1 MGSDIVTNRKAL
13 RDFQILE
20 RFEAGVSLL
29 GTEVKSLRAGRAD
42 LLGCYAK
49 VEKKGIV
56 LYEATIQVYEKA
68 SHETHDPK
76 RPRLLLLNKVEII
89 RLTEQ
94 TLKKGLAL
102 PVLRMYWKKGRVKVE
117 LGLGKGKHAADQ
129 RQDLKKKA
137 EQRETD
143 REVASFKR
151 GGARVR

>member
-1 MGSDIVTNRKAL
+1 MAGDIVTNRKAL
-13 RDFQILE
+13 RDFQIIE
-20 RFEAGVSLL
+20 RFEAGISLV

-49 VEKKGIV
+49 VEKRGVV
-56 LYEATIQVYEKA
+56 LYEATIQEYEKA

-76 RPRLLLLNKVEII
+76 RPRQLLLNKVEII

-94 TLKKGLAL
+94 TLRKGLAL

-117 LGLGKGKHAADQ
+117 IGLAKGKHAADQ
-129 RQDLKKKA
+129 RHDLKKKA

-143 REVASFKR
+143 REVAHFKR
-151 GGARVR
+151 GR

>member
-20 RFEAGVSLL
+20 KFEAGVSLL

-49 VEKKGIV
+49 VEKKGVV
-56 LYEATIQVYEKA
+56 LYDATIQVYEKA

-76 RPRLLLLNKVEII
+76 RPRQLLLNKSEII
-89 RLTEQ
+89 RLSEQ
-94 TLKKGLAL
+94 TLRKGLAL

-117 LGLGKGKHAADQ
+117 LGLARGKHAGDQ

-143 REVASFKR
+143 REVARFKQGR
-151 GGARVR
+151 

>member
-20 RFEAGVSLL
+20 KFEAGVSLV

-42 LLGCYAK
+42 LLGCYAR
-49 VEKKGIV
+49 VEKKGVI
-56 LYEATIQVYEKA
+56 LYDATIQVYEKA
-68 SHETHDPK
+68 SHSTHDPK
-76 RPRLLLLNKVEII
+76 RPRQLLLNKAEII

-94 TLKKGLAL
+94 TLRKGLAL

-117 LGLGKGKHAADQ
+117 LGLGRGKHASDQ

-143 REVASFKR
+143 REVARFKHGTSQHR
-151 GGARVR
+151 

>member
-1 MGSDIVTNRKAL
+1 MGADIVTNRKAL

-20 RFEAGVSLL
+20 TFEAGVSLL

-49 VEKKGIV
+49 VEKQGVV
-56 LYEATIQVYEKA
+56 LYDATIQVYEKA

-89 RLTEQ
+89 RLLDQ
-94 TLKKGLAL
+94 TTRKGLAL

-117 LGLGKGKHAADQ
+117 LGLGKGKNAADQ
-129 RQDLKKKA
+129 RQDLKKKV

-143 REVASFKR
+143 REVARFKR
-151 GGARVR
+151 SRG

>member
-20 RFEAGVSLL
+20 TFEAGVSLL

-49 VEKKGIV
+49 VEKKGVV
-56 LYEATIQVYEKA
+56 LYDATIQVYEKA

-76 RPRLLLLNKVEII
+76 RPRRLLLNKVEIA
-89 RLTEQ
+89 RMQEQ
-94 TLKKGLAL
+94 TTRKGMAL

-117 LGLGKGKHAADQ
+117 IGLGKGKHAADQ
-129 RQDLKKKA
+129 RQDLKKRA

-143 REVASFKR
+143 REVARFKR
-151 GGARVR
+151 GR

>member
-1 MGSDIVTNRKAL
+1 MGADIVTNRKAL

-20 RFEAGVSLL
+20 TFEAGVSLL

-49 VEKKGIV
+49 VEKQGVV
-56 LYEATIQVYEKA
+56 LYDATIQVYEKA

-76 RPRLLLLNKVEII
+76 RPRLLLLHKVEII
-89 RLTEQ
+89 RLLDQ
-94 TLKKGLAL
+94 TTRKGLAL

-117 LGLGKGKHAADQ
+117 LGLGKGKNAADQ
-129 RQDLKKKA
+129 RQDLKKKV

-143 REVASFKR
+143 REVARFKR
-151 GGARVR
+151 GRG

>member
-1 MGSDIVTNRKAL
+1 MGADIVTNRKAL
-13 RDFQILE
+13 RDFQIIE
-20 RFEAGVSLL
+20 RFEAGVSLV

-49 VEKKGIV
+49 VEKRGVV
-56 LYEATIQVYEKA
+56 LYDATIQVYEKA

-76 RPRLLLLNKVEII
+76 RPRQLLLNKAEII

-94 TLKKGLAL
+94 TLRKGLAL

-143 REVASFKR
+143 REVVRFKQGR
-151 GGARVR
+151 

>member
-1 MGSDIVTNRKAL
+1 MGADIVTNRKAL

-20 RFEAGVSLL
+20 TFEAGVSLL

-49 VEKKGIV
+49 VEKKGVV
-56 LYEATIQVYEKA
+56 LYDATIQVYEKA

-89 RLTEQ
+89 RLLDQ
-94 TLKKGLAL
+94 TTRKGLAL

-117 LGLGKGKHAADQ
+117 LGLGKGKNAADQ
-129 RQDLKKKA
+129 RQDLKKKV

-143 REVASFKR
+143 REVARFKR
-151 GGARVR
+151 SRG

>member
-1 MGSDIVTNRKAL
+1 V
-13 RDFQILE
+13 
-20 RFEAGVSLL
+20 
-29 GTEVKSLRAGRAD
+29 
-42 LLGCYAK
+42 
-49 VEKKGIV
+49 V
-56 LYEATIQVYEKA
+56 LYDATIQVYEKA

-76 RPRLLLLNKVEII
+76 RPRQLLLNKAEII

-94 TLKKGLAL
+94 TLRKGLAL

-143 REVASFKR
+143 REVARFKQGR
-151 GGARVR
+151 

>member
-1 MGSDIVTNRKAL
+1 MGADIVTNRKAL

-20 RFEAGVSLL
+20 TFEAGVSLL

-49 VEKKGIV
+49 VEKQGVV
-56 LYEATIQVYEKA
+56 LYDATIQVYEKA

-76 RPRLLLLNKVEII
+76 RPRLLLLHKVEII
-89 RLTEQ
+89 RLLDQ
-94 TLKKGLAL
+94 TTRKGLAL

-117 LGLGKGKHAADQ
+117 LGLGKGKNAADQ
-129 RQDLKKKA
+129 RQDLKKKV

-143 REVASFKR
+143 REVARFKR
-151 GGARVR
+151 SRG

>member
-1 MGSDIVTNRKAL
+1 M
-13 RDFQILE
+13 
-20 RFEAGVSLL
+20 
-29 GTEVKSLRAGRAD
+29 
-42 LLGCYAK
+42 
-49 VEKKGIV
+49 V
-56 LYEATIQVYEKA
+56 LYDSTIQVYEKA

-94 TLKKGLAL
+94 TLRKGLAL

-117 LGLGKGKHAADQ
+117 IGLGKGKHAADQ

-143 REVASFKR
+143 REVASIKR
-151 GGARVR
+151 GGGRLR

>member
-1 MGSDIVTNRKAL
+1 MAGDIVTNRKAL
-13 RDFQILE
+13 RDFQIIE
-20 RFEAGVSLL
+20 RFEAGISLV

-49 VEKKGIV
+49 VEKCGVI
-56 LYEATIQVYEKA
+56 LYEATIQEYEKA

-76 RPRLLLLNKVEII
+76 RPRQLLLNKAEII

-94 TLKKGLAL
+94 TLRKGLAL

-117 LGLGKGKHAADQ
+117 IGLAKGKHAADQ
-129 RQDLKKKA
+129 RHDLKKKA

-143 REVASFKR
+143 REVAYFKR
-151 GGARVR
+151 GR

>member
-1 MGSDIVTNRKAL
+1 MGADIVTNRKAL

-20 RFEAGVSLL
+20 TFEAGVSLL

-49 VEKKGIV
+49 VEKKGVV
-56 LYEATIQVYEKA
+56 LYDATIQVYEKA

-89 RLTEQ
+89 HLLDQ
-94 TLKKGLAL
+94 TTRKGLAL

-117 LGLGKGKHAADQ
+117 LGLGKGKNAADQ
-129 RQDLKKKA
+129 RQDLKKKV

-143 REVASFKR
+143 REVARFKR
-151 GGARVR
+151 SRG

>member
-20 RFEAGVSLL
+20 TFEAGVSLL

-49 VEKKGIV
+49 VEKQGVV
-56 LYEATIQVYEKA
+56 LYDATIQVYEKA

-89 RLTEQ
+89 RLLDQ
-94 TLKKGLAL
+94 TTRKGLAL

-117 LGLGKGKHAADQ
+117 LGLGKGKNAADQ
-129 RQDLKKKA
+129 RQDLKKKV

-143 REVASFKR
+143 REVARFKR
-151 GGARVR
+151 GRG

>member
-49 VEKKGIV
+49 VEKKGVV

-102 PVLRMYWKKGRVKVE
+102 PVLRMYWKKGRVQVE

>member
-20 RFEAGVSLL
+20 RFEAGVSLV
-29 GTEVKSLRAGRAD
+29 GTEVKSLRSGRAD

-49 VEKKGIV
+49 VEKQGV
-56 LYEATIQVYEKA
+56 MLYDATIQVYEKA

-76 RPRLLLLNKVEII
+76 RPRQLLLNKAEII

-94 TLKKGLAL
+94 TLRKGLSL

-117 LGLGKGKHAADQ
+117 LGLGKGKHAGDQ
-129 RQDLKKKA
+129 RHDLKKKA

-143 REVASFKR
+143 REVSNFKR
-151 GGARVR
+151 GR

>member
-1 MGSDIVTNRKAL
+1 MGADIVTNRKAL
-13 RDFQILE
+13 RDFQIIE
-20 RFEAGVSLL
+20 RFEAGVSLV
-29 GTEVKSLRAGRAD
+29 GTEVKSLRAGRSD

-49 VEKKGIV
+49 VEKRGVV
-56 LYEATIQVYEKA
+56 LYDATIQVYEKA

-76 RPRLLLLNKVEII
+76 RPRQLLLNKAEII

-94 TLKKGLAL
+94 TLRKGLAL

-143 REVASFKR
+143 REVVRFKQGR
-151 GGARVR
+151 

>member
-1 MGSDIVTNRKAL
+1 MGADIVTNRKAL
-13 RDFQILE
+13 RDYQILE
-20 RFEAGVSLL
+20 KIEAGVSLL
-29 GTEVKSLRAGRAD
+29 GTEVKSLRSGRVD
-42 LLGCYAK
+42 LLGSYAK

-56 LYEATIQVYEKA
+56 LYDATIQVYEKA

-94 TLKKGLAL
+94 TLRKGLSL

-117 LGLGKGKHAADQ
+117 LGLGRGKHAADQ

-143 REVASFKR
+143 REVARFKQ
-151 GGARVR
+151 GGSMGR

>member
-20 RFEAGVSLL
+20 RIEAGVSLL
-29 GTEVKSLRAGRAD
+29 GTEVKSLRSGRVD
-42 LLGCYAK
+42 LLGCYAR
-49 VEKKGIV
+49 VEKKGVV
-56 LYEATIQVYEKA
+56 LYDATIQVYEKA

-76 RPRLLLLNKVEII
+76 RPRQLLLNKAEII

-94 TLKKGLAL
+94 TLRKGLAL

-129 RQDLKKKA
+129 RQDMKKKA

-151 GGARVR
+151 GRDRS